1 MKKNLLSTFFGTLA
15 GNSLFAKLRSF
26 LVKLAAKEVSFRGGS
41 VGLKTGRF
49 LNEEAEGEDLDGG
62 S

>member
-1 MKKNLLSTFFGTLA
+1 M
-15 GNSLFAKLRSF
+15 
-26 LVKLAAKEVSFRGGS
+26 KLAAKEVSFRGGS

-49 LNEEAEGEDLDGG
+49 LKEEAEGEDFCGG